1 MFIHI
6 IKVKLNKNARTLTSG
21 DEYFVFPV
29 VSESN
34 TLSIDIIIDAIDET
48 IGVHNIENGDFK
60 IVESIEYNWK
70 MPKPGD
76 ILKVVYNTYYVNDGI
91 PFFTVKEIKDNKFT
105 VEETKGHFNL
115 NLYYSYYLG
124 SSDSL
129 WLTVLESQGKE
140 DEEEIEKYKK
150 EKDRSKLIRN
160 IEEII
165 KYNNKVLNNLSSE
178 ELEIISSILIK
189 PV

>member
-1 MFIHI
+1 MFVHI
-6 IKVKLNKNARTLTSG
+6 IKVKLNKNARTLTCG
-21 DEYFVFPV
+21 DKYFVFPV

-34 TLSIDIIIDAIDET
+34 TLSIDTIIDAIDET

-60 IVESIEYNWK
+60 IVESIKYNWK
-70 MPKPGD
+70 TPKPGD
-76 ILKVVYNTYYVNDGI
+76 ILKVVYNTYYLNHGI
-91 PFFTVKEIKDNKFT
+91 PFFTVKEIKDDKFT
-105 VEETKGHFNL
+105 VEETTGHFNL
-115 NLYYSYYLG
+115 NLYYFHYLG

-129 WLTVLESQGKE
+129 WLTVLESPE
-140 DEEEIEKYKK
+140 DEGQLEKYRK
-150 EKDRSKLIRN
+150 EKDRSKLIRK

-165 KYNNKVLNNLSSE
+165 EHNDKVFNNLSSE